1 MLHTLYV
8 WPKNKIKWSSLHP
21 SSEAKAIVSI
31 WKGQDSYYGWNRYH
45 QNYPTKSL
53 NRYITTSPRG
63 IWVFSTQNCFN
74 ILSKLSSLTMKLV
87 DVKGNRQTWPIQ
99 RGKSI
104 RKKQPVRGLRYHLPK
119 AILKRG
125 IINIFEE
132 PKDLM
137 LKEVNEGV
145 ITINY

>member
-1 MLHTLYV
+1 MKLLIPQLRGKGYSVNLKRARFILWMKQTS
-8 WPKNKIKWSSLHP
+8 PKLSNQITEQIH
-21 SSEAKAIVSI
+21 
-31 WKGQDSYYGWNRYH
+31 N
-45 QNYPTKSL
+45 
-53 NRYITTSPRG
+53 ITTSPRG

-87 DVKGNRQTWPIQ
+87 DVKGNRQTRPIQ

-132 PKDLM
+132 SKDLM